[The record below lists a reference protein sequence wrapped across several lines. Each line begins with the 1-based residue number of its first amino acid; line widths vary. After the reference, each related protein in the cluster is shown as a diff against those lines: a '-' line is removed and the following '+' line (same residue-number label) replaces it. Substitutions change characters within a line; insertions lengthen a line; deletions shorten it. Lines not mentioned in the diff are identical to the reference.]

1 MERSVARRRGTA
13 LVALACLAIGAFA
26 FGASLG
32 DGAAPP
38 EPGVAETLP
47 LKLLAG
53 ERLVVGLNGTS
64 VGTELRATIREGR
77 IAGVVLFAGN
87 FPSRAAGRRLIA
99 RLQAIPRPPKLRS
112 PLLVM
117 VDQEGG
123 QVKRLSGAPT
133 ASARTMGARGAAFS
147 AQQGRRTA
155 ANLRDVGVNV
165 DLAPVLDVGRPG
177 GVIAETERSF
187 GSTAARVT
195 ATAIPFAKA
204 LQAGGIASTGKHF
217 PGFGAAT
224 ENTDFSAER
233 IELSKRELRSVDE
246 KPYRAF
252 VAAGGKLAML
262 STAIY
267 PAFSEDPAAFTRA
280 IATGE
285 LRDRLGFEGVTITD
299 ALETPAVEH
308 FGSPAEAAVA
318 GARAGADLLLYTRLG
333 SADAAWRALQR
344 NLRSR
349 ALDREEFEVAV
360 ERVLELRAELP
371 R

>member
-1 MERSVARRRGTA
+1 MERAVARRRGVA
-13 LVALACLAIGAFA
+13 LVLLACLAIGAFA
-26 FGASLG
+26 FGVTLG
-32 DGAAPP
+32 DGASPPAPS
-38 EPGVAETLP
+38 VAETLP
-47 LKLLAG
+47 LEQLAG
-53 ERLVVGLNGTS
+53 ERIVVGLNGTS
-64 VGTELRATIREGR
+64 VGAGLRAAIREGR
-77 IAGVVLFAGN
+77 IAGVVLFVGN

-99 RLQAIPRPPKLRS
+99 RLQAIPRPPKLRN
-112 PLLVM
+112 PLLIM

-187 GSTAARVT
+187 GSTAARVS
-195 ATAIPFAKA
+195 ATAVPFAKA
-204 LQAGGIASTGKHF
+204 LQAGGIAATGKHF

-224 ENTDFSAER
+224 ENTDFSVER
-233 IELSKRELRSVDE
+233 INLSKGDLRSVDE
-246 KPYRAF
+246 KPYRAL
-252 VAAGGKLAML
+252 VAAGGKLVML

-267 PAFSEDPAAFTRA
+267 PAFSEDPAAFTRS

-299 ALETPAVEH
+299 ALETPAVKR

-318 GARAGADLLLYTRLG
+318 GARAGADLLLYTRLA
-333 SADAAWRALQR
+333 SAEAAWLVLQRALR
-344 NLRSR
+344 TRSLLRG
-349 ALDREEFEVAV
+349 DFEVAV
-360 ERVLELRAELP
+360 ERVLDLRAGLP
-371 R
+371 G